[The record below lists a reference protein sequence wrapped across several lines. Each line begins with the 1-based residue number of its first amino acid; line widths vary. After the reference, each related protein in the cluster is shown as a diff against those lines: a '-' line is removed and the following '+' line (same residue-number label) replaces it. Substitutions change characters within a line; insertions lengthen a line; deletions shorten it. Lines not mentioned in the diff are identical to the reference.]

1 VEVPPGVDSAM
12 DGDRPIPLDVPPV
25 AHTALLLVRDAAPA
39 DAAVEVRGLLVAT
52 DASGVPLRG
61 AAPAV
66 RTTAGELDP
75 PEPAGRGAWRL
86 RWRLPAGAAAEAS
99 LTAGL
104 AGEPESRAAITRPAG
119 RPTSA
124 RVTLDRAAVRA
135 GEGPVTVTVALADTA
150 GNAADRPVTAHADA
164 GEVGPPEPIGPGAWR
179 LRWTLPAALA
189 GRTRA
194 ALSVEAGD
202 ASARA
207 EVSLSPG
214 APARLSLGPAESW
227 AVADGRAEVRLVA
240 EVGDAD
246 GNPVDATPTAAPAL
260 AGELE
265 PPRPDGPGRFTLVY
279 RPREASA
286 YGAEDLTVALP
297 PLSAR
302 ARVLLLPRTPAALAA
317 SAGLAIGPGGW
328 LGAQAGIEASAWRWW
343 EGHEVGV
350 SLAGAFTRLRADRS
364 VATAAGTASFS
375 GEVRTEA
382 LLLSASWRR
391 AAGQQV
397 TARLSAGAGAAR
409 VESLVSAG
417 GGPTFSEAAWVGAAT
432 AAAAFGVRLGPGEV
446 FAEAR
451 GTWIG
456 DPGLA
461 TLNGAP
467 SPLSLSLGYALD
479 VR

>member
-1 VEVPPGVDSAM
+1 
-12 DGDRPIPLDVPPV
+12 
-25 AHTALLLVRDAAPA
+25 
-39 DAAVEVRGLLVAT
+39 
-52 DASGVPLRG
+52 
-61 AAPAV
+61 
-66 RTTAGELDP
+66 
-75 PEPAGRGAWRL
+75 
-86 RWRLPAGAAAEAS
+86 
-99 LTAGL
+99 
-104 AGEPESRAAITRPAG
+104 
-119 RPTSA
+119 
-124 RVTLDRAAVRA
+124 VT
-135 GEGPVTVTVALADTA
+135 
-150 GNAADRPVTAHADA
+150 VTAHADA
-164 GEVGPPEPIGPGAWR
+164 GEVGPPERIGPGRWR

-214 APARLSLGPAESW
+214 APARLSLAPAESW

-246 GNPVDATPTAAPAL
+246 GNPVDAAPTAAPAQ
-260 AGELE
+260 AGDLE
-265 PPRPDGPGRFTLVY
+265 PARLDGPGRFTLVY

-286 YGAEDLTVALP
+286 YGAEDLTVELP

-302 ARVLLLPRTPAALAA
+302 ARVLLRPRTSPAALAA

-350 SLAGAFTRLRADRS
+350 ALAAAFTRLRDDRS

-382 LLLSASWRR
+382 LLLSAAWRR
-391 AAGQQV
+391 AAGQRV

-432 AAAAFGVRLGPGEV
+432 AAAAFGVRLGPGEL

-451 GTWIG
+451 GTWLG

-467 SPLSLSLGYALD
+467 SPISLSLGYALD